1 MNENMRGLLPAGLTR
16 RTGYALA
23 AAAAV
28 ACAPLQATAAD
39 YYVDQAAG
47 DDGKDG
53 GKAAPFKTI
62 LHAVKRAGA
71 GDTVHLVPGDKPWRE
86 SVALNTHP
94 TWYHKGGEPGK
105 PLTIDGHGSWITG
118 ADPCPPGNWKKEPD
132 GVWSHTGMEY
142 SGFMVIDGKL
152 ENQIGDMDVLE
163 PGELCYQDWANRLY
177 YRVRDNRSPMPAI
190 EIGQPDGKAI
200 SIAPKDWQYAGR
212 PGINRY
218 CGVDPKP
225 DQIKAP
231 TWIKIDGKESPL
243 VKARERLAPGKFT
256 VADKTLFLRP
266 PEGKSP
272 ADMKIE
278 AVIRGN
284 GVFMSGSTSHV
295 VIRNFN
301 VRHVWNDGY
310 NIHGGGKDVSFYN
323 CNAED
328 CGDEGFS
335 SHDDCETLLDGAV
348 YRNCDNGVM
357 NVNRAKSVTRNIIIA
372 NCRSVGF
379 GGMEQVRQEVENLI
393 LINNPGQL
401 SGPNL
406 TARNVL
412 IINTPDGRAESAISL
427 GGVCKLERITVL
439 GAYPYRLMHFHG
451 LEQATFEQCRFE
463 NPGTIHIRD
472 DNPSLLAMR
481 DCLFHPDTTIEWGA
495 NQPFKTMKLA
505 DAIKDKTLPF
515 SGAGIMETPRMEALT
530 SGNKPQEIPADSGC
544 DAELIGRFLDY
555 MAKSRN
561 KE

>member
-1 MNENMRGLLPAGLTR
+1 
-16 RTGYALA
+16 
-23 AAAAV
+23 
-28 ACAPLQATAAD
+28 
-39 YYVDQAAG
+39 
-47 DDGKDG
+47 
-53 GKAAPFKTI
+53 
-62 LHAVKRAGA
+62 
-71 GDTVHLVPGDKPWRE
+71 
-86 SVALNTHP
+86 
-94 TWYHKGGEPGK
+94 
-105 PLTIDGHGSWITG
+105 
-118 ADPCPPGNWKKEPD
+118 
-132 GVWSHTGMEY
+132 
-142 SGFMVIDGKL
+142 
-152 ENQIGDMDVLE
+152 
-163 PGELCYQDWANRLY
+163 
-177 YRVRDNRSPMPAI
+177 
-190 EIGQPDGKAI
+190 
-200 SIAPKDWQYAGR
+200 
-212 PGINRY
+212 
-218 CGVDPKP
+218 
-225 DQIKAP
+225 
-231 TWIKIDGKESPL
+231 
-243 VKARERLAPGKFT
+243 
-256 VADKTLFLRP
+256 
-266 PEGKSP
+266 
-272 ADMKIE
+272 
-278 AVIRGN
+278 
-284 GVFMSGSTSHV
+284 

-310 NIHGGGKDVSFYN
+310 NIHGGCKDVSFYN

-357 NVNRAKSVTRNIIIA
+357 NVNRAKSVTRNVIIA

-472 DNPSLLAMR
+472 DNPSILGLR
-481 DCLFHPDTTIEWGA
+481 DCLFHPDTIVEWGA
-495 NQPFKTMKLA
+495 NQPFKTVKMA
-505 DAIKDKTLPF
+505 DAIKDKSLPF
-515 SGAGIMETPRMEALT
+515 SGAGTIEKPLLEALT

-555 MAKSRN
+555 MAKSRS